1 MFYHPMYRN
10 IRYTDGV
17 QFVHKHAGWVITD
30 MLAVLTHHKNVKSQ
44 DFVCVKVNVTKDRRA
59 IMTYED
65 GDCKVLYRQEYDAT
79 DLSVNEIKFF
89 YTDGVLMLASEY

>member
-1 MFYHPMYRN
+1 
-10 IRYTDGV
+10 
-17 QFVHKHAGWVITD
+17 
-30 MLAVLTHHKNVKSQ
+30 
-44 DFVCVKVNVTKDRRA
+44 VTKDRRA

-89 YTDGVLMLASEY
+89 YTNSMLMLASEY